1 LRLSKR
7 VKMAGRPKKQ
17 EHEKVKTINKHVTI
31 HEKVQELKDKHR
43 PFDSWTAF
51 LNTTVLEFYRDK

>member
-1 LRLSKR
+1 
-7 VKMAGRPKKQ
+7 MAGRPKKE
-17 EHEKVKTINKHVTI
+17 EHEKVKTITKHITL
-31 HEKVQELKDKHR
+31 HEQVQELKKKHR